1 MKVSE
6 LMIECLENEGVQY
19 IFGVPGEENEDLMFA
34 LEGSSV
40 EFIPTR
46 HEQGAA
52 FMANVWGRLTGRAGV
67 CLATLGPGAT
77 NLLTGIADANLDKSP
92 VVAVTGQGG
101 LERMHH
107 ESHQYL
113 DVVDMF
119 KPVTKWNTGISSPN
133 VVNEVVRKAFKVA
146 ECEKPGA
153 THIEVSEDIARMEV
167 DHHMAPLSRVMVRR
181 PGPDPKALG
190 EALEM
195 ILSAERPLIL
205 AGNGAIRKR
214 ASQGLR
220 DLVEDLDIP
229 VASTFMGKGAI
240 SDDDQHSLMTVGLGF
255 VRDHVMEAF
264 ELADVVITIGYDVA
278 ELSPDLWNPG
288 RDKRIVHIDF
298 TPAEVYTHY
307 IPAVEVVGDISATVR
322 ELHDRI
328 SHGKPSHWRDWYIPV
343 RERIIDDISGY
354 DLVEGDPFTV
364 PGVLNIVR
372 EVMDPEGLLISD
384 VGAHKVWVARNFRT
398 FVPNGCIMSNG
409 LASMGISLPGAIAA
423 SLVDPERQVVAV
435 MGDGGF
441 MMNSQELET
450 AVRVGASFVVLVV
463 NDNDFGLISWKQRLH
478 RGRSTG
484 TGIGNPDFVAVARA
498 FDIEAHRPSGV
509 SELRAALA
517 TSLGSDGVT
526 LIEVPVDS
534 SVNDGLSLKM
544 DEYWGMSS

>member
-6 LMIECLENEGVQY
+6 LMIDCLENEGVRY

-34 LEGSSV
+34 LEGSSI

-52 FMANVWGRLTGRAGV
+52 FMANLWGRLTGRAGV

-77 NLLTGIADANLDKSP
+77 NLLTGVADANLDKSP
-92 VVAVTGQGG
+92 VVAITGQGG

-153 THIEVSEDIARMEV
+153 THIELSEDVAKMDV
-167 DHHMAPLSRVMVRR
+167 AHHTSPLRPIRVRR
-181 PGPDPKALG
+181 PGPDPKAI
-190 EALEM
+190 EQALEM
-195 ILSAERPLIL
+195 ILDAKRPLIL
-205 AGNGAIRKR
+205 AGNGAIRNL
-214 ASQGLR
+214 ASKGLR

-240 SDDDQHSLMTVGLGF
+240 SDDDQHSLMTIGLGF
-255 VRDHVMEAF
+255 VRDHIMEAF
-264 ELADVVITIGYDVA
+264 EKADLVITVGYDVA
-278 ELSPDLWNPG
+278 ELTPDLWNPG
-288 RDKRIVHIDF
+288 KDKKIIHIDF

-307 IPAVEVVGDISATVR
+307 VPDVEVIGDISAAVR
-322 ELHDRI
+322 ELHARI
-328 SHGKPSHWRDWYIPV
+328 SHSTPSHQTEWYLPV
-343 RERIIDDISGY
+343 RQRILDDISGY
-354 DLVEGDPFTV
+354 DLAEGDTFTV

-372 EVMDPEGLLISD
+372 ETLDPNGLLITD
-384 VGAHKVWVARNFRT
+384 VGAHKVWVARNFKT
-398 FVPNGCIMSNG
+398 YVPNGCIVSNG

-423 SLVDPERQVVAV
+423 SLVDPERQIVAV

-450 AVRVGASFVVLVV
+450 AVRVGANFVALVL

-484 TGIGNPDFVAVARA
+484 TGITNPDFVAVAEG
-498 FDIEAHRPSGV
+498 FGIEAHRPSGV
-509 SELRAALA
+509 NELREILA
-517 TSLGSDGVT
+517 RSLGSGGVT

-534 SVNDGLSLKM
+534 SVNDGLSSKM
-544 DEYWGMSS
+544 EEYWEGR